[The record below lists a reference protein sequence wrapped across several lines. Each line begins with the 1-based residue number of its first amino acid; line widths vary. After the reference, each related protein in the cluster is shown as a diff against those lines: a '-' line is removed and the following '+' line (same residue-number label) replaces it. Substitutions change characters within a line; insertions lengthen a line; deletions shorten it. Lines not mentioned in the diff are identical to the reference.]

1 MQHNFGTSFASGTPI
16 CCLKCWLSRQRTMF
30 WSGASVSESLRLPF
44 TDRHSQELISVSDCS
59 RFFLANVEQHK
70 INDIANPTVWRAA
83 TFWSCNNIKNWQQ
96 IKSPGQIQRQLRG
109 SLLPP
114 AANLVMTAKGLHR
127 GPLEITSYCYLE
139 LEMFC
144 SVITWNGTWLVGRGK
159 GSGQHQIM
167 CKRSHVPEK
176 TQIVLLWLNTPSTE
190 SLQRLPKPSTQSK
203 H

>member
-1 MQHNFGTSFASGTPI
+1 MTCDASLHQKRYLKGSIILDQALHLGHI
-16 CCLKCWLSRQRTMF
+16 CCLICWLSRQRTMF
-30 WSGASVSESLRLPF
+30 WSGASVSVSLRLPF

-59 RFFLANVEQHK
+59 RFFLANVEQHR
-70 INDIANPTVWRAA
+70 INDIANPSVWRAA
-83 TFWSCNNIKNWQQ
+83 TFWSYNNIKNWQQ

-114 AANLVMTAKGLHR
+114 AANLVMTTKALHR

-144 SVITWNGTWLVGRGK
+144 SVMTWNGTWLVGK
-159 GSGQHQIM
+159 GSGQHQIV

-176 TQIVLLWLNTPSTE
+176 TPPAQSH
-190 SLQRLPKPSTQSK
+190 STQSK